1 MPRRPRINLAGHPQH
16 VVQRGHNREA
26 CFFADED
33 YLFYLH
39 WLREGAKKYACDIHA
54 YALMTNHVHL
64 LLTAHRPDG
73 ISRLMQSLGRRYAQY
88 VNRVYKRSGSVWEG
102 RFKSSLIQAEAYLLT
117 CYRYIELN
125 PVRADMVHDP
135 SEYRWS
141 SYRWHGL
148 GVGNELITDHSLY
161 TALGLDEI
169 ERRASYRGLFRA
181 HLDEE
186 ALDEIRKASSR
197 GLPLGSERFKEQVEA
212 ALGRRVGLRP
222 RGRRE
227 AEPSNAAQLGQMGL
241 DL

>member
-39 WLREGAKKYACDIHA
+39 WLREGAKKFGCDVHA

-64 LLTAHRPDG
+64 LLTPQRPDA

-88 VNRVYKRSGSVWEG
+88 LNCVYRRSGSVWEG
-102 RFKSSLIQAEAYLLT
+102 RFKASLIQAEDSLLI

-125 PVRADMVHDP
+125 PVRADMVRDP
-135 SEYRWS
+135 GEYRWS

-148 GVGNELITDHSLY
+148 GVSNELITDHPLY
-161 TALGLDEI
+161 TGLAVDES
-169 ERRASYRGLFRA
+169 ERRAGYRALFRA
-181 HLDEE
+181 HLDDE
-186 ALDEIRKASSR
+186 ALDEIRKASNRS
-197 GLPLGSERFKEQVEA
+197 LPLGSDRFREQVEA
-212 ALGRRVGLRP
+212 ALGRRVGLRQ

-227 AEPSNAAQLGQMGL
+227 IEPSNKPLPGQLGL

>member
-39 WLREGAKKYACDIHA
+39 WLREGVKKYGCDIHA

-64 LLTAHRPDG
+64 LLTPHHPDA
-73 ISRLMQSLGRRYAQY
+73 ISRLMQSLGRRFVQY
-88 VNRVYKRSGSVWEG
+88 VNRVYRRSGSVWEG
-102 RFKSSLIQAEAYLLT
+102 RFKASLIQAEEYLMT

-125 PVRADMVHDP
+125 PVRADMVRDP
-135 SEYRWS
+135 GDYRWS

-148 GVGNELITDHSLY
+148 GVSNELITDHPLY
-161 TALGLDEI
+161 TTLGSDEAQ
-169 ERRASYRGLFRA
+169 RRAAYRALFRA

-186 ALDEIRKASSR
+186 ALSEIRKASSR
-197 GLPLGSERFKEQVEA
+197 GLPLGSDRFREQVEV

-227 AEPSNAAQLGQMGL
+227 ADSSNMSPPGQLGL